1 VAGRPPGRP
10 PRRLS
15 RGENQAL
22 RTWIVQ
28 GALTRYRIIAWV
40 VGVVL
45 LVLVLVGMP
54 LKYIGDQDS
63 VVAIVGPIHG
73 FLFMVYVVL
82 TFDLARRVKW
92 SFGRMLLVMLAGTIP
107 FLSFWAERKVS
118 HSWIPAAEP
127 ALAE

>member
-1 VAGRPPGRP
+1 
-10 PRRLS
+10 
-15 RGENQAL
+15 
-22 RTWIVQ
+22 VQ
-28 GALTRYRIIAWV
+28 GARTRYRIIAWV